1 MSMDRREFV
10 ALTAIELAALAAA
23 GCAPRRSNRSVPIAF
38 PPPAPAPP
46 PSGRVERFDIAVVGA
61 GAFGGWTALHLR
73 QRGASVVLVDQ
84 FGPGNSRATSGDETR
99 GVRSSYGDRAHG
111 RLWMRWARRAMDC
124 WTAFDDEH
132 REHIG
137 GRLFFTTGDIICRE
151 EGELFTT
158 RTREWWVAERIPH
171 EVVPVDE
178 ARRRWPVVNFDGITL
193 VLYEPDAG
201 VVRARRACEAV
212 GFVFTRLG
220 GQVRIGYVTP
230 AESDARRLGA
240 IAFPNGDRIVAD
252 TFCFALGPWMPKQFP
267 SVLGKLMNLP
277 VGHVCYFGTPPG
289 EDRFTYPNLP
299 SWNFRGVTGW
309 PALIPDNRGFRVR
322 TAGERAFDPDLSQRI
337 VSAQS
342 IERNRAVLQARFPL
356 LANAPL
362 SETRAC
368 HYESSA
374 TRNFLIDR
382 HPDYDNVWLAGGG
395 SAEGFKFGPIV
406 GDYVA
411 GRVLGDASDP
421 DLAEAFAIP
430 PGGPEPAGQDE

>member
-1 MSMDRREFV
+1 VDRRRFV
-10 ALTAIELAALAAA
+10 TQTAAELAALAVA
-23 GCAPRRSNRSVPIAF
+23 GCGSGRSNRSAPIVF

-46 PSGRVERFDIAVVGA
+46 PSGHAERYDFAVIGA

-73 QRGASVVLVDQ
+73 QRGAAVVLIDQ
-84 FGPGNSRATSGDETR
+84 YGPGNSRATSGDETR
-99 GVRSSYGDRAHG
+99 GVRSSYGDRPHG
-111 RLWMRWARRAMDC
+111 RLWMRWARRAMGR
-124 WTAFDDEH
+124 WKQFDEEQRD
-132 REHIG
+132 HIG
-137 GRLFFTTGDIICRE
+137 GQLLFPTGDIICRE
-151 EGELFTT
+151 EEELFTT
-158 RTREWWVAERIPH
+158 RTREWWNLERIPH

-178 ARRRWPVVNFDGITL
+178 ARKRWPVVDFTGITV
-193 VLYEPDAG
+193 VLHEPDAG

-230 AESDARRLGA
+230 AEVEGRRLGA
-240 IAFPNGDRIVAD
+240 VAFPNGDRIVAD

-277 VGHVCYFGTPPG
+277 VGHVCYFATPPG
-289 EDRFTYPNLP
+289 DSRFTYPNLP

-309 PALIPDNRGFRVR
+309 PALVPDNRGFRVR
-322 TAGERAFDPDLSQRI
+322 SGGERAFDPDLSQRI
-337 VSAQS
+337 VPPES
-342 IERNRAVLQARFPL
+342 IERNRAVLRARFPL

-382 HPDYDNVWLAGGG
+382 HPDFDNVWLAGGG
-395 SAEGFKFGPIV
+395 SAEGFKFGPVV
-406 GDYVA
+406 GEYVA
-411 GRVLGDASDP
+411 GRVVGEEGDAE
-421 DLAEAFAIP
+421 LAEAFGIP
-430 PGGPEPAGQDE
+430 EDGPDPAGEEE

>member
-1 MSMDRREFV
+1 MDRRRFV
-10 ALTAIELAALAAA
+10 ATTAELAALAAA
-23 GCAPRRSNRSVPIAF
+23 GCGAPSRRSGPVEF

-46 PSGRVERFDIAVVGA
+46 PSGRTERFDVAVIGA

-73 QRGASVVLVDQ
+73 QRGVNVVMVDQ

-99 GVRSSYGDRAHG
+99 GVRSSYGDRSNG
-111 RLWMRWARRAMDC
+111 RLWMRWARRALGR
-124 WTAFDDEH
+124 WKEFDEEQRD
-132 REHIG
+132 HIG
-137 GRLFFTTGDIICRE
+137 GQLFFPTGDLICRE
-151 EGELFTT
+151 EEELSTT
-158 RTREWWVAERIPH
+158 RTREWWTAEGVRH
-171 EVVPVDE
+171 EVVAVDE
-178 ARRRWPVVNFDGITL
+178 ARKRWPVVNFDGITV
-193 VLYEPDAG
+193 VLFEPDAG

-212 GFVFTRLG
+212 GFIFARTG

-230 AESDARRLGA
+230 AESQRRRLEA
-240 IAFPNGDRIVAD
+240 IAFPNGDRIAAD

-289 EDRFTYPNLP
+289 DDRFTWPNLP

-309 PALIPDNRGFRVR
+309 PALVPDNRGFRVR
-322 TAGERAFDPDLSQRI
+322 SVGERAFDPDLSQRI
-337 VSAQS
+337 VPERS
-342 IERNRAVLQARFPL
+342 IERNREVLRARFPL

-382 HPDYDNVWLAGGG
+382 HPAYDNVWLAGGG
-395 SAEGFKFGPIV
+395 SAEGFKFGPVV

-411 GRVLGDASDP
+411 GRVLGGETDP
-421 DLAEAFAIP
+421 ELAAAFAIP
-430 PGGPEPAGQDE
+430 IDGPEPAGDDE